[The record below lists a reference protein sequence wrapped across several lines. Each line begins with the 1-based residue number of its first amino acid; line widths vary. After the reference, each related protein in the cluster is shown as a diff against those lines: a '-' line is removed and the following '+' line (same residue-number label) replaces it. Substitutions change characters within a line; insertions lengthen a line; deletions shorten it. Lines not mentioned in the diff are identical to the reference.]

1 MIVYIGNL
9 KHSTIR
15 ELISEQQDLSL
26 KHQYTKIL
34 YATTIRK
41 GKLLDDNIYN
51 VILKTKCLEINLTKC
66 EAGLL
71 TENNVMFL

>member
-71 TENNVMFL
+71 TENIVMFL